1 MTILDGGQETWHKSL
16 AREPPPSDARCPG
29 PPTSQGLP
37 HTPTGTAVERPPL
50 SRLHACLY
58 VSRVPPRQR
67 MAFGSSYPFAT
78 KPCGLSDVLQRFQAP
93 VLDPQQQ
100 PPAAE
105 RSRGDKAAYGE
116 QIQQKCHRV
125 EQRSG
130 RAETLAT
137 SHPVRRSDSEE
148 LGGFPLACPAWRN
161 VKAQRKKRRGGA
173 APGKWNRTKAIST

>member
-1 MTILDGGQETWHKSL
+1 MGAILGGGHKIWHKSL
-16 AREPPPSDARCPG
+16 PREPPPSDAHCPG

-50 SRLHACLY
+50 SRLHASLY
-58 VSRVPPRQR
+58 VSRIPPGQR
-67 MAFGSSYPFAT
+67 MSFGSSYPFAT
-78 KPCGLSDVLQRFQAP
+78 KPCGLGNVLQRFQTP

-125 EQRSG
+125 EQSSG
-130 RAETLAT
+130 RAEAQAT
-137 SHPVRRSDSEE
+137 PHPVRRSGSGE
-148 LGGFPLACPAWRN
+148 LGVFSLACDA
-161 VKAQRKKRRGGA
+161 
-173 APGKWNRTKAIST
+173 